1 MGQQQILL
9 VILGVIV
16 VGFAIAIGISLFG
29 AQSVA
34 SNRDAMIN
42 DIHHLAM
49 VAYQFRISLRSM
61 GGGQGDYST
70 FVIPLQ
76 MRSNSN
82 GTYTV
87 SDAQPTTLTFKAISV
102 NDASNTITVTVDSNG
117 RLGSLTFGG
126 DFQ

>member
-1 MGQQQILL
+1 MGQQQLLL
-9 VILGVIV
+9 VILGVII

-29 AQSVA
+29 AQSVS

-42 DIHHLAM
+42 DINHLSM

-61 GGGQGDYST
+61 GGGEGDFST

-76 MRSNSN
+76 MKSNSN
-82 GTYTV
+82 GLYSVTN
-87 SDAQPTTLTFKAISV
+87 AQVNTLTFKATSA

>member
-1 MGQQQILL
+1 MGQQQLL
-9 VILGVIV
+9 LIILGVII
-16 VGFAIAIGISLFG
+16 VGFAIAIGITLFG
-29 AQSVA
+29 AQSVS

-61 GGGQGDYST
+61 GGGEGDYST

-82 GTYTV
+82 GQYSVTT
-87 SDAQPTTLTFKAISV
+87 AQVTSLTFKATSV

-117 RLGSLTFGG
+117 RLGALTFGG

>member
-1 MGQQQILL
+1 MGQQQLLL

-16 VGFAIAIGISLFG
+16 VGFAIAVGITLFG
-29 AQSVA
+29 AQSVS

-42 DIHHLAM
+42 DINHLAM

-61 GGGQGDYST
+61 GGGEGDYST

-82 GTYTV
+82 GLYSVTN
-87 SDAQPTTLTFKAISV
+87 AQSNTLTLKAISAIA
-102 NDASNTITVTVDSNG
+102 ASNTITVTINSNG
-117 RLGSLTFGG
+117 RLSSLTFGG

>member
-1 MGQQQILL
+1 MGQQQLLL

-16 VGFAIAIGISLFG
+16 VGFAIAIGIMLFG
-29 AQSVA
+29 AQSVS

-42 DIHHLAM
+42 DIHHLSM

-61 GGGQGDYST
+61 GGGQGDYSA

-76 MRSNSN
+76 MKSNSN
-82 GTYTV
+82 GLYSVTN
-87 SDAQPTTLTFKAISV
+87 AQMNTLTFQGTSI
-102 NDASNTITVTVDSNG
+102 NNASNTITVTVDSNG
-117 RLGSLTFGG
+117 RLGGLTFGG

>member
-1 MGQQQILL
+1 MGQQQTLL
-9 VILGVIV
+9 IILGVII
-16 VGFAIAIGISLFG
+16 VGFAIAIGIALFG

-34 SNRDAMIN
+34 SSRDAMIN

-61 GGGQGDYST
+61 GGGEGDYST
-70 FVIPLQ
+70 FAVPVQ

-82 GTYTV
+82 GVYSVTN
-87 SDAQPTTLTFKAISV
+87 AQTTTLTFKATSA

-117 RLGSLTFGG
+117 KLGSLTFGG